1 MTAGSL
7 TQLAAKGVQDNNL
20 TVNPEKTFFKGV
32 WKKHTN
38 FATQAIPQAFSAGL
52 MQMGSTVTATIPRK
66 GDLVTDIWLEIDM
79 SRIGNANGQSY
90 SSIKRSETDGTHTTM
105 DGFMVSYVPEVARA
119 MLEQVELKI
128 GGHTFD
134 VHSAE
139 WLHVYDELSV
149 EKDKQPFDSV
159 GKVSSRRVLGGH
171 RAGSEA
177 SQASGTQ
184 NNDPKTQDLIEMADM
199 DQKFYVPLR
208 FWFNRETT
216 QALPL
221 VALMYH
227 EVEIKVKLRSLQSIM
242 TLNMKPFQSGLPSD
256 QGKRAHIADTYEKI
270 KGHRTFGMDPALTV
284 SHGPNFMESKWA
296 FPTKTDRAPATLFD
310 KGEVNGFKG
319 KAFYSFPEHG
329 DALVDMKLLIN
340 YTFLDQQ
347 ERAMFAQS
355 DHHYL
360 IDTVTEVLPTWESK
374 QRHQVYDIGD
384 INHPCKDLIWCV
396 RPEDNVSD
404 AEPQVNPGADHGEG
418 GAGQGMFKWDSMPHI
433 LNAATSTN
441 VFSPDARFWKS
452 GGHVKDYFNFAGS
465 SYINGEFEA
474 FARAKLVLNGAERF
488 DHDARFL
495 REVNAR
501 DRYQSVPSSMIYT
514 YPFAMDPCGCSP
526 SGSLNFSR
534 IDQARLHLD
543 LGEYAE
549 RNKQRGGI
557 PQSDVFVFARVHNIV
572 KITQGMAGLMYAN

>member
-20 TVNPEKTFFKGV
+20 TVNPDRTFFKGV
-32 WKKHTN
+32 WKRHTN
-38 FATQAIPQAFSAGL
+38 FATQAIPQAFSAGQ
-52 MQMGSTVTATIPRK
+52 MKMGSTLTATIPRK

-90 SSIKRSETDGTHTTM
+90 SSTSGVGTTM
-105 DGFMVSYVPEVARA
+105 DVMDGYMVSYVPEVARA

-139 WLHVYDELSV
+139 WLHVYDELSIPC
-149 EKDKQPFDSV
+149 DKQPMDSV
-159 GKVSSRRVLGGH
+159 GKVESAFNSRGLRKKVSG
-171 RAGSEA
+171 A
-177 SQASGTQ
+177 STVSKS
-184 NNDPKTQDLIEMADM
+184 PKTTDLINMGDS

-208 FWFNRETT
+208 FWFNNETT

-242 TLNMKPFQSGLPSD
+242 TMNMKPMRTGHIRD
-256 QGKRAHIADTYEKI
+256 QGTSAHILDQYSTV
-270 KGHRTFGMDPALTV
+270 KGHRTFHET
-284 SHGPNFMESKWA
+284 GPSGASTNSIDVCWA
-296 FPTKTDRAPATLFD
+296 KPVKTDKRPTIPNSGAELD
-310 KGEVNGFKG
+310 NGMYESG
-319 KAFYSFPEHG
+319 KAFYSFPEHNN
-329 DALVDMKLLIN
+329 ALVDMKLLIN

-360 IDTVTEVLPTWESK
+360 IDTITEVQPTWEPK

-396 RPEDNVSD
+396 RPDANTSD
-404 AEPQVNPGADHGEG
+404 DEPALNTGSASG
-418 GAGQGMFKWDSMPHI
+418 GAGQGLFKWDKMPTYNGV
-433 LNAATSTN
+433 LQ
-441 VFSPDARFWKS
+441 PDSRFYTS
-452 GGHVKDYFNFAGS
+452 GGHVKDYFDFQGS
-465 SYINGEFEA
+465 SYINGEFES
-474 FARAKLVLNGAERF
+474 FSRAKLVLNGAERF

-501 DRYQSVPSSMIYT
+501 DRYKNVPAGKIYT
-514 YPFAMDPCGCSP
+514 YPFSMDPCSCTP

-534 IDQARLHLD
+534 IDQARLELD
-543 LGEYAE
+543 LGEYAD
-549 RNKQRGGI
+549 RNKDVGGI
-557 PQSDVFVFARVHNIV
+557 PQSNVFVFARVHNIV